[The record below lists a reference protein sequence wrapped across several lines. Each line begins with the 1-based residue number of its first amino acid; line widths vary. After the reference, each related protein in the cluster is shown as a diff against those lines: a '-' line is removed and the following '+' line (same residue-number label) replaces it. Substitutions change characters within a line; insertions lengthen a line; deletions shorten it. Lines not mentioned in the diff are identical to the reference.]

1 MLEGQG
7 LRACAHHL
15 VGVAAGTVAP
25 SAPGKRRTAPRASL
39 RSLAGVDAR
48 ATGGRFCTTQELPS
62 ATPSNRR
69 PDVYTPDDTEFDS
82 DNAWNQNFDDGY
94 QDNDNKNNEGLCRA
108 VRK

>member
-25 SAPGKRRTAPRASL
+25 SAFGIRRTAPRASL
-39 RSLAGVDAR
+39 RSLAGVDAPGVY
-48 ATGGRFCTTQELPS
+48 THG
-62 ATPSNRR
+62 NRR
-69 PDVYTPDDTEFDS
+69 PDMYTPDDTEFDS
-82 DNAWNQNFDDGY
+82 DNAWNQNFDDGN
-94 QDNDNKNNEGLCRA
+94 QDNDNKNNDGRCRA

>member
-15 VGVAAGTVAP
+15 VGVAAALVAP
-25 SAPGKRRTAPRASL
+25 GAFGKRRTAPRASL
-39 RSLAGVDAR
+39 RSLAGVDASAAGGCFCR
-48 ATGGRFCTTQELPS
+48 AQRPSLSAGG
-62 ATPSNRR
+62 NRR
-69 PDVYTPDDTEFDS
+69 PDMYTPDDTEFDS

-94 QDNDNKNNEGLCRA
+94 QDNDNKNNEGRCRA